1 MIYSNEEIKEKI
13 KDMEYDPRRE
23 RYIGKD
29 GSEFKVTPYSDGSG
43 YKMDYYGS
51 TTYNN
56 EIHDSVHGK
65 TDLNENWTRTANDR
79 ENGIQEKSSGSGCF
93 LTTACMK
100 HMKEDFDDNC
110 YELDILRWFRDKF
123 VSKED
128 KKEYY
133 EKAPRIVSKINEED
147 NCNEIYNNI
156 YENVIAICVK
166 AIEYGKYDFAY
177 ETYKKCVLDLEEN
190 YVNNKQKVLSLV

>member
-29 GSEFKVTPYSDGSG
+29 GSEFKVTTYSDGSG

-65 TDLNENWTRTANDR
+65 TDLNENWTITANDR
-79 ENGIQEKSSGSGCF
+79 ENGMQEKSSGSGCF

-100 HMKEDFDDNC
+100 QMKEEFDDNC
-110 YELDILRWFRDKF
+110 YELDILRWFRDNF

-133 EKAPRIVSKINEED
+133 EKAPMIVAKINNED

-190 YVNNKQKVLSLV
+190 YINNKQKRLILT